1 MPPVRLGLHENRSQ
15 IALLLLIVVFV
26 GAVVGVERSVL
37 PLLAK
42 SEFGLT
48 SATVMISFLVA
59 FGFAKAGA
67 NFLAGELAGR
77 IGPRRILLV
86 AWAFGIPVPL
96 LIMWAP
102 SWGWIVFAN
111 LLLGINQGLAWSTTQ
126 IMKIDLVGPRWRGL
140 AMGLNECVGYLAV
153 AAAALG
159 AGYLADLYGPRPA
172 PYMIALGAALL
183 GLAIT
188 LLSARD
194 TRHHAKL
201 ENSIVESSSAIGA
214 LELPSGQ
221 ASRIWRASWSYRSL
235 FATNQAGLF
244 TNLKEGVAWGLL
256 PVFFAAQGLSL
267 KQIAW
272 LAALYPAVWGITQ
285 LGTGTLSDRVGR
297 RPLIVGGL
305 LVQALAL
312 VGFASLNGFVPWA
325 ASAVVLGVGTAAVY
339 PTLIAQVGDL
349 VGPKTRASAIG
360 LYRMWRDLG
369 YAVGALFAGLL
380 TDLLNFRSTIL
391 IIAALLVSSGL
402 IALVLLPAPR
412 RAQRLA
418 PWEAESQQ
426 ALDFASDQATVVTD
440 ERR

>member
-1 MPPVRLGLHENRSQ
+1 
-15 IALLLLIVVFV
+15 
-26 GAVVGVERSVL
+26 
-37 PLLAK
+37 
-42 SEFGLT
+42 
-48 SATVMISFLVA
+48 
-59 FGFAKAGA
+59 
-67 NFLAGELAGR
+67 
-77 IGPRRILLV
+77 
-86 AWAFGIPVPL
+86 
-96 LIMWAP
+96 MWAP
-102 SWGWIVFAN
+102 SWSWIVFAN

-172 PYMIALGAALL
+172 PYLIALGAALL

-194 TRHHAKL
+194 TRHHVKL
-201 ENSIVESSSAIGA
+201 ESSIVETSSAIGA
-214 LELPSGQ
+214 PELPSGR
-221 ASRIWRASWSYRSL
+221 ATRIWRASWSHRSL

-244 TNLKEGVAWGLL
+244 NNLKEGVAWGLL
-256 PVFFAAQGLSL
+256 PVFFAAQGLGL

-272 LAALYPAVWGITQ
+272 LAALYPAVWGIAQ
-285 LGTGTLSDRVGR
+285 LGTGTLSDRIGR

-312 VGFASLNGFVPWA
+312 VGFASLNGFIPWA
-325 ASAVVLGVGTAAVY
+325 ASAVVLGLGTAAVY

-349 VGPKTRASAIG
+349 VGPKTRANAIG

-391 IIAALLVSSGL
+391 IIAVLLVGSGT
-402 IALVLLPAPR
+402 IAFFLLPAPQ
-412 RAQRLA
+412 RAKQLA
-418 PWEAESQQ
+418 QPGSESPI
-426 ALDFASDQATVVTD
+426 ALDD
-440 ERR
+440 